1 MLRPSLIG
9 SSGSG
14 CGILRSN
21 LLVLV
26 LAAATMVQRI
36 EGFML
41 PLQSSFSPSSS
52 SLSLASACA
61 FASFRPSSV
70 SIRRSFA
77 FPSLAATG
85 PQKTEQER
93 TPQIKAAGGAGE
105 FDGSIWHP
113 EHPYRDAFVK
123 TGLSV
128 GSALLFGLG
137 VWAWKGPDSGLEYYA
152 GYLVEQSLSVDNL
165 FVFVVLFEYFKVPTD
180 YQGRVLSWGIFGAMA
195 MRALMVLAGV
205 EAIENF
211 RVVLLAFAGILVFTS
226 VKLLSEDDS
235 EEGEEDLAENQIVKF
250 ARSLITTTDD
260 YDGPNFFTE
269 VEGRGRLAT
278 PLLLVLICVELSDVV
293 FAVDSVPAV
302 FGVTKDPFV
311 VYTSNIFA
319 ILGLRSLYTVLANAM
334 VDLPYL
340 KPAVALILGLVGMKL
355 GGEYFG
361 FEVSNVVSLGVIAS
375 VLGSGVWASL
385 YLKPKEEGQ

>member
-1 MLRPSLIG
+1 M
-9 SSGSG
+9 
-14 CGILRSN
+14 
-21 LLVLV
+21 
-26 LAAATMVQRI
+26 
-36 EGFML
+36 
-41 PLQSSFSPSSS
+41 
-52 SLSLASACA
+52 
-61 FASFRPSSV
+61 
-70 SIRRSFA
+70 
-77 FPSLAATG
+77 PSLAATG
-85 PQKTEQER
+85 PKKTEKEL
-93 TPQIKAAGGAGE
+93 TPKIKAAGSAGE

-195 MRALMVLAGV
+195 MRALMVFAGV

-211 RVVLLAFAGILVFTS
+211 RVVLLAFAAILVFTS
-226 VKLLSEDDS
+226 VKLLAEDDS
-235 EEGEEDLAENQIVKF
+235 EEGQEDLAENSIVKF

-260 YDGPNFFTE
+260 YDGPNFFTD
-269 VEGRGRLAT
+269 VEGKGRVAT

-302 FGVTKDPFV
+302 FGVTKDPFI

-319 ILGLRSLYTVLANAM
+319 ILGLRSLYTVLANAV

-385 YLKPKEEGQ
+385 YYKPKEGQ

>member
-1 MLRPSLIG
+1 M
-9 SSGSG
+9 
-14 CGILRSN
+14 C
-21 LLVLV
+21 VLV
-26 LAAATMVQRI
+26 LAMTMPHRI
-36 EGFML
+36 GGFVL
-41 PLQSSFSPSSS
+41 PRPGVTLAPQIPQLLAPSCTPSFSAPLVAAPRIAARRRRASSMPPFHA
-52 SLSLASACA
+52 L
-61 FASFRPSSV
+61 
-70 SIRRSFA
+70 
-77 FPSLAATG
+77 G
-85 PQKTEQER
+85 PKKQESE
-93 TPQIKAAGGAGE
+93 PVPKIKAVGNAGE

-137 VWAWKGPDSGLEYYA
+137 VWAWKGADSGLEYYA

-180 YQGRVLSWGIFGAMA
+180 FQGRVLSWGIFGAMA
-195 MRALMVLAGV
+195 MRAVMVFAGV

-211 RVVLLAFAGILVFTS
+211 RVVLLAFAGILIFTS
-226 VKLLSEDDS
+226 VKLLAED
-235 EEGEEDLAENQIVKF
+235 EGEGGEEDLADNQIVKF
-250 ARSLITTTDD
+250 ARSLITTVDT

-269 VEGRGRLAT
+269 VPGQGRVAT

-302 FGVTKDPFV
+302 FGVTKDPFI

-340 KPAVALILGLVGMKL
+340 KPAVALILGLVGLKL
-355 GGEYFG
+355 GAEYFG
-361 FEVSNVVSLGVIAS
+361 FEVSNAVSLGVITS
-375 VLGSGVWASL
+375 LLGSGVWASL
-385 YLKPKEEGQ
+385 YLKPDREGR

>member
-1 MLRPSLIG
+1 
-9 SSGSG
+9 
-14 CGILRSN
+14 
-21 LLVLV
+21 
-26 LAAATMVQRI
+26 
-36 EGFML
+36 ML
-41 PLQSSFSPSSS
+41 PLPSSSIVPSSSFSISSS
-52 SLSLASACA
+52 SLSSACA
-61 FASFRPSSV
+61 FASSSSPSSL
-70 SIRRSFA
+70 SIRRRSFA
-77 FPSLAATG
+77 LPSLAATG
-85 PQKTEQER
+85 PKKTEKER
-93 TPQIKAAGGAGE
+93 TPKIKAAGSAGE

-195 MRALMVLAGV
+195 MRALMVFAGV

-211 RVVLLAFAGILVFTS
+211 RVVLLAFAAILVFTS
-226 VKLLSEDDS
+226 VKLLAEDDS
-235 EEGEEDLAENQIVKF
+235 EEGQEDLAENQIVKF
-250 ARSLITTTDD
+250 ARSLLTTTDD
-260 YDGPNFFTE
+260 YDGPNFFSE
-269 VEGRGRLAT
+269 VEGKGRVAT

-302 FGVTKDPFV
+302 FGVTKDPFI

-319 ILGLRSLYTVLANAM
+319 ILGLRSLYTVLANAV

-385 YLKPKEEGQ
+385 YLKPKEEGL

>member
-1 MLRPSLIG
+1 M
-9 SSGSG
+9 
-14 CGILRSN
+14 
-21 LLVLV
+21 
-26 LAAATMVQRI
+26 
-36 EGFML
+36 
-41 PLQSSFSPSSS
+41 
-52 SLSLASACA
+52 
-61 FASFRPSSV
+61 
-70 SIRRSFA
+70 
-77 FPSLAATG
+77 PSLAATG
-85 PQKTEQER
+85 PKKTEKER
-93 TPQIKAAGGAGE
+93 TPQIKAAGSAGE
-105 FDGSIWHP
+105 FDGSIFHP

-123 TGLSV
+123 TGISV

-195 MRALMVLAGV
+195 MRALMVFAGV

-211 RVVLLAFAGILVFTS
+211 RVVLLAFAGILIFTS
-226 VKLLSEDDS
+226 VKLLAEDDG
-235 EEGEEDLAENQIVKF
+235 EEGGEDLAENSIVKF
-250 ARSLITTTDD
+250 ARSLITTTDN
-260 YDGPNFFTE
+260 YDGNKFFTE
-269 VEGRGRLAT
+269 VEGVGRVAT

-302 FGVTKDPFV
+302 FGVTKDPFI

-319 ILGLRSLYTVLANAM
+319 ILGLRSLYTVLANAV

-361 FEVSNVVSLGVIAS
+361 FEISNVVSLGVIAS

-385 YLKPKEEGQ
+385 YLKPKEEGL